1 MKVKEVISNLIGNT
15 ELKLSRNFSVREL
28 FNSVTAVEYD
38 ICNYPLSVAKTIK
51 VINNLTEICQ
61 VLEEIRAAYTN
72 KPIFVTS
79 GYRCPRL
86 NELVNGH
93 KFSYHMDG
101 RAVDITSSESDDFSD
116 LCECVQFILDG
127 RKGWYY
133 EINDEKKYIHIHH

>member
-61 VLEEIRAAYTN
+61 VLEEIRAAHTN